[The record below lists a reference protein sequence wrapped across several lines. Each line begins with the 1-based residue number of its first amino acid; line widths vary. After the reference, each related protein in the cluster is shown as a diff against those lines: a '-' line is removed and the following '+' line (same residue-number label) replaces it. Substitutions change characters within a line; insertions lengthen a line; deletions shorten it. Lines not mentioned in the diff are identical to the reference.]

1 MINYDFWKNKKV
13 LITGHTGFKG
23 SWLSIFLKSLDCE
36 IFGLSRETIEGI
48 YEKANLK
55 SIYSQ
60 EFFNDISSENF
71 TENFKEIKKINP
83 DIVFHF
89 AAQSLVYKGYQDP
102 LDTLNSNI
110 IGTFQV
116 LNEISKCSST
126 KSAIVSTTDKVY
138 KNSDFDNVE
147 ESPLGGKDFYS
158 SSKVGQENVIEAFSR
173 LGYELNISVVRSGN
187 VIGGGDRAEKR
198 LATDLIESLISN
210 KDFVLRKPHSIRPWQ
225 YVFDSIYGYLLV
237 AQENYS
243 DAKSEI
249 YNLNSEPN
257 NKYDAEYLARKFIE
271 IWASNI
277 DIKIDKNEEFKEVDK
292 LIINSSKAKHALG
305 WEPKTSIDEMV
316 NETVMW
322 EKKHLKDSSP
332 NFSISQVKK
341 YLNDLN

>member
-23 SWLSIFLKSLDCE
+23 SWLGIFLKSLNCE

-48 YEKANLK
+48 YQKANLK

-60 EFFNDISSENF
+60 EFFNDISIQNF

-116 LNEISKCSST
+116 LNEISKCSNT

-138 KNSDFDNVE
+138 KNSEFDNVE

-210 KDFVLRKPHSIRPWQ
+210 KS
-225 YVFDSIYGYLLV
+225 
-237 AQENYS
+237 
-243 DAKSEI
+243 
-249 YNLNSEPN
+249 
-257 NKYDAEYLARKFIE
+257 
-271 IWASNI
+271 
-277 DIKIDKNEEFKEVDK
+277 
-292 LIINSSKAKHALG
+292 
-305 WEPKTSIDEMV
+305 
-316 NETVMW
+316 VMI
-322 EKKHLKDSSP
+322 
-332 NFSISQVKK
+332 FS
-341 YLNDLN
+341 